1 MFSGKGRFQN
11 SEEMKEYEGG
21 KWTVIQENSNL
32 KNSGLKNAGLK
43 SSGFKKF
50 WPPKN
55 IWSKKSERI

>member
-32 KNSGLKNAGLK
+32 KNTGLKNAGLQK
-43 SSGFKKF
+43 NWSQKF
-50 WPPKN
+50 WFQK
-55 IWSKKSERI
+55 ILASKKYLV

>member
-43 SSGFKKF
+43 SSERGEMGFDMR
-50 WPPKN
+50 
-55 IWSKKSERI
+55 SL